1 MNGKILALLT
11 AASLLLLA
19 TACQDRPSTAASS
32 QAPANPQEATMNS
45 QTDRDF
51 RLSSPAFEPG
61 QTIPVKYTCDG
72 MDISPPLAWSHPPGD
87 AASFA
92 LIMDDPDAPAGI
104 WVHWVIFDMPA
115 DARELPE
122 GVPPDP
128 VLEAGSVQGTNSWGR
143 VGYGGPCPPRG
154 THRYFF
160 KLYALDTALGLES
173 SATKADVLAAMEG
186 HVLAQ
191 AELMGVYQR

>member
-11 AASLLLLA
+11 AVSLLFLA
-19 TACQDRPSTAASS
+19 TACQDRPSTPASPD
-32 QAPANPQEATMNS
+32 APASAQEATMNS

-72 MDISPPLAWSHPPGD
+72 MDISPPLVWAGPPSD
-87 AASFA
+87 TASFA

-128 VLEAGSVQGTNSWGR
+128 VLEDGSVQGTNSWGR

-160 KLYALDTALGLES
+160 KLYALDTALGLEP

-186 HVLAQ
+186 HVLDQ
-191 AELMGVYQR
+191 TELMGVYQR